1 MPTIRP
7 NSETARCFAPKH
19 MHDACSTAAEGRHI
33 KAENLTS
40 SFHIHQKTHNSLR
53 CFAGQ
58 PAVRDSLTTHKKEPP
73 KLSKQRKNSVPINEK
88 DNTEQIALNTPKR
101 IPRTCVRLL
110 QSIETRQHYSSN
122 RYGLRPNE
130 QAENH

>member
-7 NSETARCFAPKH
+7 NSTLLRSQTH
-19 MHDACSTAAEGRHI
+19 ACSTAAEGRHI

-40 SFHIHQKTHNSLR
+40 SFHIHQQKTHNSLR
-53 CFAGQ
+53 YFAGQ

-73 KLSKQRKNSVPINEK
+73 KLSKQRENSVPINEK